1 MNDLFGL
8 SMNYIMIG
16 LLVVLG
22 VALSS
27 VGWVALRNRVLFFI
41 GALLFVI
48 SFSLNAVAE
57 FFVRNRLMKRFK
69 GI

>member
-1 MNDLFGL
+1 MAHD
-8 SMNYIMIG
+8 
-16 LLVVLG
+16 VR
-22 VALSS
+22 ALP
-27 VGWVALRNRVLFFI
+27 LTIVLFFI

-48 SFSLNAVAE
+48 SFGLNAIAE